1 MAQSHNPKTIT
12 VLNALILLS
21 LLTLPTL
28 TILTI
33 ANIAGIAQ
41 TINLEDTNQA
51 YTENKVTMSATLTL
65 NNPGP
70 FQAETN
76 IEATLRDT
84 HGNKYPING
93 PQLILPPGPHRVPV
107 EVTVDLTNLRE
118 EQLQSLALNPENF
131 TLTAVA
137 TVGLQPI
144 ASITADTTATIHW
157 MPPMHN
163 LTISEPRITSIT
175 PTQITIE
182 TLVSFDNQSPTQ
194 LNADLRVK
202 ITDSNSQ
209 QAGGGLLAITADPG
223 SRYSQPLQLNIT
235 PPTKIDPLT
244 DHTYTYMVT
253 QELTLTDYNITHPIS
268 QQQIQI
274 QWAAL
279 IKNPQLT
286 TRITPLDSTNSLL
299 AYDIT
304 YTNNNQYIPLDAAIT
319 PKILNDNGTILTGPS
334 QTIQTNPGSPGSI
347 SGQITIPNTTLLQ
360 GGLTLVLQI
369 SSSYGDY
376 EVEVGTLG

>member
-1 MAQSHNPKTIT
+1 MAQSQNPKTIT

-33 ANIAGIAQ
+33 ANITGIAQ

-51 YTENKVTMSATLTL
+51 YTENKITISAILTL

-70 FQAETN
+70 FQAEAK
-76 IEATLRDT
+76 IEATLSDT
-84 HGNKYPING
+84 RGNQYPIKG

-107 EVTVDLTNLRE
+107 EVSVDLTNLLQ
-118 EQLQSLALNPENF
+118 EQLQSLALNPENL

-163 LTISEPRITSIT
+163 LAISEPRITSIT
-175 PTQITIE
+175 PTQITVE
-182 TLVSFDNQSPTQ
+182 TQVSFDNQSPTQ
-194 LNADLRVK
+194 LNADLQVK
-202 ITDSNSQ
+202 LTDSNSQ
-209 QAGGGLLAITADPG
+209 QVGGGVLDITADPG
-223 SRYSQPLQLNIT
+223 SVYSQPLQLNIT
-235 PPTKIDPLT
+235 PPANIDPLT
-244 DHTYTYMVT
+244 DHTYTYTVA
-253 QELTLTDYNITHPIS
+253 QELKINDYNITYPIS

-274 QWAAL
+274 HWGAL

-286 TRITPLDSTNSLL
+286 TNITPIDSTNSHLD
-299 AYDIT
+299 YYVT
-304 YTNNNQYIPLDAAIT
+304 YTNNNQYIPLDADIT
-319 PKILNDNGTILTGPS
+319 PKVLKGSETILAGPA
-334 QTIQTNPGSPGSI
+334 QTIHTNPGSQGSI
-347 SGQITIPNTTLLQ
+347 SGQITIANAMLLQ
-360 GGLTLVLQI
+360 EDLKLVFHI
-369 SSSYGDY
+369 STGYGDY
-376 EVEVGTLG
+376 DVEVGTLG